1 MKIVKINNGLGNQM
15 FQYAFLY
22 ALRRKYNEKIKLD
35 ILDLKHDKKF
45 NGYELDRVFN
55 IKDDKINEFTRK
67 YFLKIKTNNILSNI
81 TKNKLSIYIE
91 ENRLEYLYNID
102 LFKKKNISYYIGNFQ
117 SYLYFH
123 NLYNEILQL
132 YKFQT
137 ILNKKNEYIYND
149 IVNTNSVSIHV
160 RRKDYLRMRHLSNIC
175 NIDYYN
181 KSIKFINDKLENPKY
196 FIFSDDHE
204 WVKKNFKFNYELVN
218 WNNNNNSYIDM
229 FLMTKCKNNIIANST
244 FSWWGAYLNHHRKNI
259 IICPKKWTN
268 NVIDIESIYLNSWIK
283 F

>member
-1 MKIVKINNGLGNQM
+1 
-15 FQYAFLY
+15 
-22 ALRRKYNEKIKLD
+22 
-35 ILDLKHDKKF
+35 
-45 NGYELDRVFN
+45 
-55 IKDDKINEFTRK
+55 
-67 YFLKIKTNNILSNI
+67 
-81 TKNKLSIYIE
+81 
-91 ENRLEYLYNID
+91 
-102 LFKKKNISYYIGNFQ
+102 
-117 SYLYFH
+117 
-123 NLYNEILQL
+123 LQL

-160 RRKDYLRMRHLSNIC
+160 RRNDYLRIRHLSNIC
-175 NIDYYN
+175 NIDYYD
-181 KSIKFINDKLENPKY
+181 KSIKFINDKLENPKF

-244 FSWWGAYLNHHRKNI
+244 FSWWGAYLNHHKKNI

-268 NVIDIESIYLNSWIK
+268 NVIDNESIYLKNWIK